1 YNPDE
6 DFIKNCRK
14 SFKPSEEMTIY
25 LPDGIEDE
33 ITRKAIEIYESSEE
47 YKQILQKLIKL
58 YEKAIKKVKQQS

>member
-1 YNPDE
+1 
-6 DFIKNCRK
+6 
-14 SFKPSEEMTIY
+14 MTIY